1 MPELRVLLDGKGRRY
16 AVVLDAPMARVEG
29 LGTFD
34 SARLRAGVGR
44 RVEVGGRAFLVL
56 APSGRDLQDTLDRG
70 PQVIA
75 AKDVAALLYEAD
87 VVPGSTVVEAGS
99 GSGAL
104 TIALARA
111 VRPTGRVVSY
121 EVREDFLRLARA
133 NVARAGLSDAVAFRE
148 ADVRTGIAEQDID
161 AVLLD
166 IVDPWAAVPA
176 AWAALRPCGHLA
188 TFSPNMEQVKET
200 AAAIRARP
208 FVDMRTIEIIEREM
222 EVRDVGVRPS
232 HAALGHTGYLTFA
245 RKVLD
250 TF

>member
-1 MPELRVLLDGKGRRY
+1 
-16 AVVLDAPMARVEG
+16 MARVEG

-121 EVREDFLRLARA
+121 EVREDFLRLA
-133 NVARAGLSDAVAFRE
+133 
-148 ADVRTGIAEQDID
+148 
-161 AVLLD
+161 
-166 IVDPWAAVPA
+166 
-176 AWAALRPCGHLA
+176 
-188 TFSPNMEQVKET
+188 
-200 AAAIRARP
+200 
-208 FVDMRTIEIIEREM
+208 
-222 EVRDVGVRPS
+222 
-232 HAALGHTGYLTFA
+232 
-245 RKVLD
+245 
-250 TF
+250 